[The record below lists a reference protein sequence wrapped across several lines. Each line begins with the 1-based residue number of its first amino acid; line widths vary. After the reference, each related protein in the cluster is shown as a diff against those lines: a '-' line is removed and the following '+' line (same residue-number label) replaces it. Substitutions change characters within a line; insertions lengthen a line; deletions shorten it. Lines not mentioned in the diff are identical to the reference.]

1 MEKFKKYD
9 VYIYILIAYLFSI
22 AMRYIYITQVGDNP
36 NYMWNNEIMINT
48 NDGYF
53 FATAVKHLLFDSN
66 PYNPLIPVAIDTY
79 TGTIYS
85 VYFLAKILPFSLDT
99 IALYMPAFISS
110 LIVIPIILIM
120 RLFNLTF
127 VGFLAALL
135 ASITW
140 SFYNRT
146 MIGYFDTDMYA
157 LVFPVFILYFFFRFL
172 KFDTLKDILIASII
186 TSIYVV
192 FYPQG
197 YAAIT
202 AIFLT
207 FIAYGF
213 IFIKDKKN
221 FYLAISLIAISL
233 VKVILA
239 IKLAI
244 IIGLYLLYKFKK
256 DLFKKEENYLYIAI
270 FSFLIFIIGSNG
282 YLLILSKLKWYT
294 RTGTVE
300 DSLGL
305 HFYDVAQ
312 TIREAG
318 KIPFETFANRI
329 SGSVVGFLL
338 AVIGY
343 VLLVI
348 RKKEFLLFLPLVV
361 IGFFAYKGGLR
372 FTVYAI
378 PAMAIGIM
386 YLFWEAVKLLENKKI
401 EYLLL
406 SALAALV
413 IYPNIKHLI
422 NYGKYSRPVFSKVE
436 VKDIDKL
443 KKISNPKDYVLT
455 WWDYGY
461 PIWYYGNINTLID
474 GGKHH
479 NDNYIISKIMQD
491 SSPELMANLSRLAI
505 EKYVQAIKSYKNYL
519 ANGKDEKDI
528 PNEFKLYDKDKKPY
542 HAVGDGYGPIADSL
556 FKNRDKKYDEPE
568 DFIQSLRESNYTL
581 PKKSRD
587 IYIYMPNR
595 MTDVFNAVLL
605 FGNLD
610 LSTGKELRDTMF
622 YSAYAR
628 SNKNGKILLSNNLL
642 FDSNKGV
649 VYFGSRAI
657 KVRYFVATENAK
669 NGDIKVYPK
678 LYHKDGS
685 LAVVYMKSYGKFIV
699 MDIQTFASNYVQM
712 GLLGNYNKDLFE
724 LVIKSPY
731 SRIYKLK
738 R

>member
-135 ASITW
+135 AAITW

-233 VKVILA
+233 IKVILA

-378 PAMAIGIM
+378 PAMAIAVI
-386 YLFWEAVKLLENKKI
+386 YLFWEIAKYINDNLKI
-401 EYLLL
+401 RYILVI
-406 SALAALV
+406 ALAGAIL
-413 IYPNIKHLI
+413 YPNIQHLI
-422 NYGKYSRPVFSKVE
+422 KYGSYSSPVFSKNEVE
-436 VKDIDKL
+436 DLDKL
-443 KKISNPKDYVLT
+443 KKISTPKDYTLT

-461 PIWYYGNINTLID
+461 PIWYYSNTNTLID
-474 GGKHH
+474 GGKHQ
-479 NDNYIISKIMQD
+479 NDNYVVSQIMQTT
-491 SSPELMANLSRLAI
+491 SPQLAYNLSILSV
-505 EKYVQAIKSYKNYL
+505 EKYANKKLKNSAIIDKLIENSKLEPNDFLLSLENKNY
-519 ANGKDEKDI
+519 K
-528 PNEFKLYDKDKKPY
+528 
-542 HAVGDGYGPIADSL
+542 
-556 FKNRDKKYDEPE
+556 
-568 DFIQSLRESNYTL
+568 L
-581 PKKSRD
+581 PKKTRD
-587 IYIYMPNR
+587 IYLYMPNR
-595 MTDVFNAVLL
+595 MINIFPTVMV

-610 LSTGKELRDTMF
+610 LATGKPLRKVIF
-622 YSAYAR
+622 YPSGVKA
-628 SNKNGKILLSNNLL
+628 
-642 FDSNKGV
+642 NKGGEV
-649 VYFGSRAI
+649 KLYNGLTFDTNKGEIYFGSGPT
-657 KVRYFVATENAK
+657 KVKYFVMAKNSK
-669 NGDIKVYPK
+669 NGDIRLYPN

-685 LAVVYMKSYGKFIV
+685 LAVVYLKSYGKIII
-699 MDIQTFASNYVQM
+699 MDLQTFKSNYVQM
-712 GLLGNYNKDLFE
+712 GLLGNYDKDLFE
-724 LVIKSPY
+724 LVVKSPY

-738 R
+738 K